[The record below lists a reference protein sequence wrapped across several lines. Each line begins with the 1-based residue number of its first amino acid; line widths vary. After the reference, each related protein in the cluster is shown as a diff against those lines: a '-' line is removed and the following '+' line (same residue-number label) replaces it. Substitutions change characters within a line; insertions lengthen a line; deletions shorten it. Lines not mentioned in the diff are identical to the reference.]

1 MRFDINQLAQLER
14 AAVIADD
21 QVHKLHDPSKR
32 SYVRLSWKAVF
43 VSIAI
48 SLCRLADQGDKR

>member
-1 MRFDINQLAQLER
+1 MRFDINQLSQLEQS
-14 AAVIADD
+14 AVIADD
-21 QVHKLHDPSKR
+21 QVHKLMDPNKR

-48 SLCRLADQGDKR
+48 SLRRLADQGDK